1 MVCDLPPG
9 RGGRAPQ
16 ASRQSSAAEALVAAG
31 GSEVMVS
38 AGAVVVRLAL
48 VGRGAAGPR
57 VDDGS
62 GLVAETGAERTTPLV
77 EQALTVVAKP
87 TLPTN

>member
-1 MVCDLPPG
+1 
-9 RGGRAPQ
+9 
-16 ASRQSSAAEALVAAG
+16 
-31 GSEVMVS
+31 MVS

-48 VGRGAAGPR
+48 VGSRAAGPG

-62 GLVAETGAERTTPLV
+62 GLVAETGAELTTALF

>member
-1 MVCDLPPG
+1 
-9 RGGRAPQ
+9 
-16 ASRQSSAAEALVAAG
+16 
-31 GSEVMVS
+31 MVS

-48 VGRGAAGPR
+48 VGSRAAGPR

-62 GLVAETGAERTTPLV
+62 GLVAETGAELTTALF